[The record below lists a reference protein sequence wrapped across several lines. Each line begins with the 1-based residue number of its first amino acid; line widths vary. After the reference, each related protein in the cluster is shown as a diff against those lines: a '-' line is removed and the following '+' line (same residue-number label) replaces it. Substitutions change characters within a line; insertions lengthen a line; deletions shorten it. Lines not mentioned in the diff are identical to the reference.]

1 MKPKKKFR
9 LKHAAIA
16 SALAFSVPLLGH
28 AGISYGDF
36 YESWMAGTTNYDQC
50 LAKYT
55 TDSGKTGQQND
66 ACWMYYGQSKFLNGN
81 SPEAVNSKGV
91 TVSIDQGHYNFQRI
105 DDLNTTS
112 TKDGQARRYIAF
124 AKLLENDGY
133 TVEAIR
139 TTFTWAVTNG
149 VCSGTL
155 CGKKILVIANPLEF
169 SDTPETNWV
178 DPIYSAYTA
187 QEIIDIKG
195 WVAAGGSLL
204 LIADHYPFP
213 GSVAALGSEFGFNM
227 DNGYH
232 FDPNY
237 NDVFLAKLFNT
248 DLAQRMMRQEIK
260 SSDPSPKGGTVTN
273 TKTGAVTPRV
283 IKDDLVD
290 IVRQVMVALGA
301 EVNSLVF
308 WSGDR
313 PKTLS
318 KGYAYGDGWLSDHTI
333 THGRAGF
340 PVESIPYAT
349 SFTGQSFR
357 YAQPSD
363 QPGQICKPL
372 MQLGEGTYNL
382 LTVAQD
388 AYFGVDSTESE
399 NNLVTD
405 ALTYQKVPKYTAYF
419 ISTANTAP
427 KTDDCGGYLQGATV
441 ERGTGKVAVFGEAGM
456 FTAQIAADMR
466 SQMGFNN
473 VLAGNNQQFVL
484 NTLHWLDGK
493 TLTDANRSATVPS
506 NVGLSPSLVTQAINS
521 AQEKVFMTLYALA
534 KKADLN
540 DPLGFAN
547 QHKAALVTKYA
558 DVECRIYNLD
568 PLNLTDP
575 LKNPFK
581 CPTGPIL
588 PDAMAAEVDA
598 LVAAAPKTY
607 AADYKAKYSGAG
619 GGGCSIGNGD
629 DPTLPI
635 LAFVAGAWLWLKRRR
650 AD

>member
-28 AGISYGDF
+28 AISYSDF

-133 TVEAIR
+133 TVGAIR
-139 TTFTWAVTNG
+139 DSFTWVDNNNDG
-149 VCSGTL
+149 KCESGTL
-155 CGKKILVIANPLEF
+155 CGTNILVIGNPLYYKN
-169 SDTPETNWV
+169 SPETNWV
-178 DPIYSAYTA
+178 DPIDSAYTPE
-187 QEIIDIKG
+187 EIADIKK
-195 WVAAGGSLL
+195 WVATGGSLL

-213 GSVAALGSEFGFNM
+213 GSVANLGKEFGFSM
-227 DNGYH
+227 DNGYN

-248 DLAQRMMRQEIK
+248 ELAKRIMRQEIK
-260 SSDPSPKGGTVTN
+260 TSDPSPKGGTVTN
-273 TKTGAVTPRV
+273 TKTGAVTARV

-290 IVRQVMVALGA
+290 VVRQVMVALGA

-308 WSGDR
+308 WSGER
-313 PKTLS
+313 PKTLG
-318 KGYAYGDGWLSDHTI
+318 KGYAYGDGWLSDHPI
-333 THGRAGF
+333 SRGRAGLS
-340 PVESIPYAT
+340 ESILYAT

-357 YAQPSD
+357 YDMATT
-363 QPGQICKPL
+363 GQTCAPL
-372 MQLGEGTYNL
+372 MQFGEGTYTL
-382 LTVAQD
+382 KTVSQD
-388 AYFGVDSTESE
+388 AYFGVDSSESE
-399 NNLVTD
+399 TNLVTE
-405 ALTYQKVPKYTAYF
+405 ALTNQKVPKYTAGYV
-419 ISTANTAP
+419 SSANTAS
-427 KTDDCGGYLQGATV
+427 KTDCSGYLQGATV
-441 ERGTGKVAVFGEAGM
+441 TRGAGKVAMFGEAGM

-473 VLAGNNQQFVL
+473 ALAGNNQQFVL
-484 NTLHWLDGK
+484 NTLHWLDGT
-493 TLTDANRSATVPS
+493 TLKDSNKAATASS
-506 NVGLSPSLVTQAINS
+506 NVGLSASLVTQAENS
-521 AQEKVFMTLYALA
+521 AQEKVFITLYTLA

-540 DPLGFAN
+540 DPLGFSN
-547 QHKAALVTKYA
+547 QNKAALVKKYA
-558 DVECRIYNLD
+558 NTPCEID
-568 PLNLTDP
+568 PSDSV
-575 LKNPFK
+575 FK

-588 PDAMAAEVDA
+588 PKAMEDELNA
-598 LVAAAPKTY
+598 LVAAAPKTF

-619 GGGCSIGNGD
+619 SGGCSIGNGD

-650 AD
+650 AA